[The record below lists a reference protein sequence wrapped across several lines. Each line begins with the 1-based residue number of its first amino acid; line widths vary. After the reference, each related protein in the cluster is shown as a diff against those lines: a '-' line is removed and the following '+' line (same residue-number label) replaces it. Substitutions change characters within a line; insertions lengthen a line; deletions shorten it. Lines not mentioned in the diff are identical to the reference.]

1 MSCEK
6 SSSSYTTQIQLQDPN
21 IKIYK
26 DVITLNINDLTTG
39 VTQLKIFICISYNT
53 S

>member
-1 MSCEK
+1 MYICNKHQKLQPKEINLTEQMSCEK

-26 DVITLNINDLTTG
+26 DVITLN
-39 VTQLKIFICISYNT
+39 
-53 S
+53 